1 MTRSEPFFMVYG
13 YGQGTPT
20 VIHDTFDQAATEAKR
35 LADCHPGIRF
45 YVLATVGAAEKVSVQ
60 FRKIDAEEIPF

>member
-1 MTRSEPFFMVYG
+1 MNRTEPFFMVYG
-13 YGQGTPT
+13 LGQGAPN
-20 VIHDTFDQAATEAKR
+20 VIHDNFMMAEREAKR

-60 FRKIDAEEIPF
+60 FRKIDADEIPF